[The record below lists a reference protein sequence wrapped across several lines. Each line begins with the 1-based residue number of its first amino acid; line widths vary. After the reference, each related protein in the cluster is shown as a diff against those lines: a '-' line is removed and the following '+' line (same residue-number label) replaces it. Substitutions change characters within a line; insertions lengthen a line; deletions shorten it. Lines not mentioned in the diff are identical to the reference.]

1 MHRNTEAYLIKAL
14 TNLFQRIAKN
24 RVRWRV
30 RSAQLTIIHDEYMEE
45 RFINLARPDEI
56 VKELFHDNSEVLN
69 EFSGQ
74 FSKELLE
81 FAELF
86 S

>member
-1 MHRNTEAYLIKAL
+1 
-14 TNLFQRIAKN
+14 
-24 RVRWRV
+24 
-30 RSAQLTIIHDEYMEE
+30 MEE
-45 RFINLARPDEI
+45 RFLNPTRPDEI

-69 EFSGQ
+69 EFSGR

-86 S
+86 SEAYKKYLELNHLIPKSCTKNCQKRKETIWVS

>member
-1 MHRNTEAYLIKAL
+1 MK
-14 TNLFQRIAKN
+14 
-24 RVRWRV
+24 
-30 RSAQLTIIHDEYMEE
+30 E
-45 RFINLARPDEI
+45 RFLNPARAEEI

-69 EFSGQ
+69 EFSDR

-86 S
+86 SAAYKKYLELNHLIKDTENKQKAYVSGLTYLLLDNLFCFRD